1 MILPDDEMTIQRM
14 LGVSEIPA
22 DVHDEYLDRVR
33 FLHREVSGGPL
44 GPGMVVDMLRH
55 LGYSPGD
62 SGSTQG
68 GVKDWRS
75 VDRGTRVQVR
85 RAGHWTAADM
95 ECRFE
100 GFVDSGTLAVLLPG
114 GRVDEFNKCD
124 VRLLEEESDG
134 VIRPDESV
142 GGTMRDG
149 SADPDARLDLYEKDA
164 KESPSD
170 EAEGSQSSDQDSE
183 SEGPSDAP
191 AGKLNEDGELVELNE
206 PVQSWPRPS
215 WRSLKKGDDLWVR
228 ERVGDEVDVHD
239 AKFVKKI
246 PKNVKV
252 LMVVDGEEV
261 ERTFPDTD
269 VRTPD
274 A

>member
-14 LGVSEIPA
+14 LGVGVVPS
-22 DVHDEYLDRVR
+22 DVHDEYMNRVR
-33 FLHREVSGGPL
+33 FLHREVAGGPM
-44 GPGMVVDMLRH
+44 GPGMVVDMLRF
-55 LGYSPGD
+55 LGYEPGKT
-62 SGSTQG
+62 GSTQT
-68 GVKDWRS
+68 GVLDWRK
-75 VDRGTRVQVR
+75 VDRGTLVQVR
-85 RAGHWTAADM
+85 RAGHWTAAEM

-124 VRLLEEESDG
+124 VRILEVDTEGIVPPEEG
-134 VIRPDESV
+134 L

-149 SADPDARLDLYEKDA
+149 APDPDARVGLLDDKPADEPSDSLSHEGEPQDSDA
-164 KESPSD
+164 KQ
-170 EAEGSQSSDQDSE
+170 A
-183 SEGPSDAP
+183 DAS
-191 AGKLNEDGELVELNE
+191 AGKLNEDGELVELTE
-206 PVQSWPRPS
+206 PSPAWPKPE
-215 WRSLKKGDDLWVR
+215 WKSLKKGDALWVR
-228 ERVGDEVDVHD
+228 ERLGDETDVHD

-246 PKNVKV
+246 PRNVKV

-261 ERTFPDTD
+261 ERTFPDCD